1 MFSKEVLNIFSN
13 PVNAG
18 RIKKP
23 DAVEDLFNSNKTAH
37 IEFSMRIENGLI
49 KDCKFRAQAE
59 PDIIAICDTVAGAVL
74 NKPANMILVDAAS
87 IAKSLKV
94 NTEDVRFCID
104 CAVATLQE
112 YKNKLMKANK
122 KD

>member
-37 IEFSMRIENGLI
+37 IEFS
-49 KDCKFRAQAE
+49 
-59 PDIIAICDTVAGAVL
+59 IICATVAGAVL

>member
-37 IEFSMRIENGLI
+37 IEFSMRIENDRHLRYCCWCCV
-49 KDCKFRAQAE
+49 K
-59 PDIIAICDTVAGAVL
+59 
-74 NKPANMILVDAAS
+74 
-87 IAKSLKV
+87 
-94 NTEDVRFCID
+94 
-104 CAVATLQE
+104 
-112 YKNKLMKANK
+112 
-122 KD
+122 